1 MFKTNESGTDRIIRA
16 VVGLAALVVFY
27 LNQGTALGWVALG
40 VAVVALFTAATGWC
54 ALYRLFGINTC
65 KMKS

>member
-27 LNQGTALGWVALG
+27 LNQGTVLGWVALV